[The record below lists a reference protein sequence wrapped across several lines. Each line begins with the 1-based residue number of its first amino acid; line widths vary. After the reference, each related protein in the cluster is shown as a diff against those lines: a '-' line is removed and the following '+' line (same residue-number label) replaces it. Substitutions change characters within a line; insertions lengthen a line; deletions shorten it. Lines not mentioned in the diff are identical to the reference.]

1 MVVEIMKLGL
11 PCNSNNEKNNTTIIE
26 ESEMQDALELLL
38 RDHKDGPLLLG
49 EDISDDKVY
58 TDLDDFKNVR
68 NPIIEW
74 TSLYIQNGNLYGEIT
89 EESEEYIKNNYKEG
103 EYFFSLREVGIPLPL
118 SRREDTYYLEKDM
131 VILAVDIVRSD
142 KNEK

>member
-1 MVVEIMKLGL
+1 MKIEIMKLGL
-11 PCNSNNEKNNTTIIE
+11 PCKKSNTNTIIE
-26 ESEMQDALELLL
+26 EDEMQVALELLL

-49 EDISDDKVY
+49 EDISDDRVY
-58 TDLDDFKNVR
+58 TNLNDFIMVS

-74 TSLYIQNGNLYGEIT
+74 SNLYIQNGNLYGEIT

-118 SRREDTYYLEKDM
+118 SRREDSYYLEKDM
-131 VILAVDIVRSD
+131 VLLALDIVRSD
-142 KNEK
+142 KNE

>member
-1 MVVEIMKLGL
+1 MKIEIMKLGL
-11 PCNSNNEKNNTTIIE
+11 PCKKSDTNTIIE
-26 ESEMQDALELLL
+26 EDEMQAALDLLI

-49 EDISDDKVY
+49 EDISDDRVY

-74 TSLYIQNGNLYGEIT
+74 SNLYIQNGTLYGEMT
-89 EESEEYIKNNYKEG
+89 QESEEYIKNNYKEG
-103 EYFFSLREVGIPLPL
+103 EYFFSLRETGISLPL
-118 SRREDTYYLEKDM
+118 SRREDSYYLEKDI
-131 VILAVDIVRSD
+131 VLLALDIVRSD

>member
-1 MVVEIMKLGL
+1 MV
-11 PCNSNNEKNNTTIIE
+11 S
-26 ESEMQDALELLL
+26 
-38 RDHKDGPLLLG
+38 
-49 EDISDDKVY
+49 
-58 TDLDDFKNVR
+58 

-74 TSLYIQNGNLYGEIT
+74 SNLYIQNGNLYGEIT

-131 VILAVDIVRSD
+131 VLLAVDIVGGN
-142 KNEK
+142 KYE

>member
-1 MVVEIMKLGL
+1 MKIEIMKLGL
-11 PCNSNNEKNNTTIIE
+11 PCKKSHNDTIIE
-26 ESEMQDALELLL
+26 EDEMQAALDLLI

-58 TDLDDFKNVR
+58 TDLDDFKMVR

-74 TSLYIQNGNLYGEIT
+74 SNLYIENGTLYGEMT
-89 EESEEYIKNNYKEG
+89 EESEEYIKTNFKEG
-103 EYFFSLREVGIPLPL
+103 EYFFSLRETGISLPL

-142 KNEK
+142 ENE

>member
-1 MVVEIMKLGL
+1 MKIEIMKLGL
-11 PCNSNNEKNNTTIIE
+11 PCKKSNTNTIIE
-26 ESEMQDALELLL
+26 EDEMQAALDLLL

-49 EDISDDKVY
+49 EDISDDRVY

-74 TSLYIQNGNLYGEIT
+74 SNLYIQNGTLYGEMT
-89 EESEEYIKNNYKEG
+89 QESEEYIKKNYKEG
-103 EYFFSLREVGIPLPL
+103 EYFFSLRETGISLPL
-118 SRREDTYYLEKDM
+118 SRREDSYYLEKDI
-131 VILAVDIVRSD
+131 VLLALDIVRSD

>member
-1 MVVEIMKLGL
+1 MKIEIMKLGL
-11 PCNSNNEKNNTTIIE
+11 PCKKSNNNTIIE
-26 ESEMQDALELLL
+26 EDEMQVALDLLI

-49 EDISDDKVY
+49 EDISDDRVY

-103 EYFFSLREVGIPLPL
+103 EYFFSLREVGFPLPL
-118 SRREDTYYLEKDM
+118 SRREDSYYLEKDI
-131 VILAVDIVRSD
+131 VLLALDIVRSD

>member
-1 MVVEIMKLGL
+1 MKMKIMELGV
-11 PCNSNNEKNNTTIIE
+11 PCKKSNTNTIIE
-26 ESEMQDALELLL
+26 EDEMQAALDLLL

-49 EDISDDKVY
+49 EDISDDRVY
-58 TDLDDFKNVR
+58 TDLDDFKMVS

-74 TSLYIQNGNLYGEIT
+74 SNLYIQNGNLYGEIK

-118 SRREDTYYLEKDM
+118 SRREDSYYLEKDI
-131 VILAVDIVRSD
+131 VLLALDIVRSD

>member
-1 MVVEIMKLGL
+1 MKIEIMKLGL
-11 PCNSNNEKNNTTIIE
+11 PCKKSNTNIIIE
-26 ESEMQDALELLL
+26 EDEMQVALDLLL

-49 EDISDDKVY
+49 EDISDDRVY
-58 TDLDDFKNVR
+58 TDLDDFKMIS

-74 TSLYIQNGNLYGEIT
+74 SSLYIQNGTLYGEMT

-118 SRREDTYYLEKDM
+118 SRREDSYYLEKDI
-131 VILAVDIVRSD
+131 VLLALDIVRSD

>member
-1 MVVEIMKLGL
+1 MKIEIMKLGL
-11 PCNSNNEKNNTTIIE
+11 PCKKSNTNTIIE
-26 ESEMQDALELLL
+26 EDEMQVALELLL

-49 EDISDDKVY
+49 EDISDDRVY
-58 TDLDDFKNVR
+58 TDLDDSKTIS

-74 TSLYIQNGNLYGEIT
+74 SNLYIQNGTLYGEMT

-118 SRREDTYYLEKDM
+118 SRREDSYYLEKDI
-131 VILAVDIVRSD
+131 VLLALDIVRSD

>member
-1 MVVEIMKLGL
+1 MKVKIMELGV
-11 PCNSNNEKNNTTIIE
+11 PCKKSNTNTIIE
-26 ESEMQDALELLL
+26 EDEMQVALDLLL

-49 EDISDDKVY
+49 EDISDDRVY
-58 TDLDDFKNVR
+58 TDLDDFKNIR

-103 EYFFSLREVGIPLPL
+103 EYFFSLRETGISLPL
-118 SRREDTYYLEKDM
+118 SSREDTYYLEKDI
-131 VILAVDIVRSD
+131 VLLALDIVRSD
-142 KNEK
+142 KNE

>member
-1 MVVEIMKLGL
+1 MKIEIMKLGL
-11 PCNSNNEKNNTTIIE
+11 PCKKSNTNTIIE
-26 ESEMQDALELLL
+26 EDEMQAALDLLL

-49 EDISDDKVY
+49 EDISDDRVY

-74 TSLYIQNGNLYGEIT
+74 TSLYIQNGTLYGEMT

-103 EYFFSLREVGIPLPL
+103 EYFFSLRETGISLPL
-118 SRREDTYYLEKDM
+118 SRREDSYYLEKDI
-131 VILAVDIVRSD
+131 VLLALDIVRSD

>member
-1 MVVEIMKLGL
+1 MKIEIMKLGL
-11 PCNSNNEKNNTTIIE
+11 PCKKSNNNTIIE
-26 ESEMQDALELLL
+26 EDEMQAALDLLL

-58 TDLDDFKNVR
+58 TDLDDFKMVS

-74 TSLYIQNGNLYGEIT
+74 SNLYIQNGNLYGEIT

-131 VILAVDIVRSD
+131 VLLAVDIVGGN
-142 KNEK
+142 KYE